1 MSMRITF
8 DLSESDLKHFKQV
21 MDKASNA
28 SKTLSAEVILS
39 QAKGVLKE
47 VGETD
52 TPDFISI
59 RISKLSRLIAMLED
73 RGWALEEPERGRVL
87 SALAYFADPEDLIP
101 DNIPGLGYLDDAI
114 MIELICRQLK
124 HEMDAYDDFCVYRQA
139 EATRR
144 GEQVDV
150 MDKADWSES
159 RRKELHSRMRR
170 RRRGGRSSRS
180 SSRSSRSSGSSF
192 SLFK

>member
-8 DLSESDLKHFKQV
+8 DLSESDLKHFK
-21 MDKASNA
+21 KAMT
-28 SKTLSAEVILS
+28 KTSGAMKALEPDVILS
-39 QAKGVLKE
+39 QAKGVLKD
-47 VGETD
+47 VAKAK
-52 TPDFISI
+52 TPDFISE
-59 RISKLSRLIAMLED
+59 RIEKLRTLIGMLED
-73 RGWALEEPERGRVL
+73 DGWGLEQPERGRVL

-114 MIELICRQLK
+114 MIELICRDLK
-124 HEMDAYDDFCVYRQA
+124 PEIDAYHDFCVYRQA

-144 GEQVDV
+144 GEKISATA
-150 MDKADWSES
+150 KADWTQS

-170 RRRGGRSSRS
+170 RRRGRGSRS
-180 SSRSSRSSGSSF
+180 SSGSTSSGF